1 MYNHNDHY
9 LKFYILRS
17 IVLTIQN
24 VWRLDFYKYLMKTL
38 LQRQKRLLGFQN
50 KQLFGFNDNQ
60 LSTTK
65 NTFWFDE

>member
-1 MYNHNDHY
+1 
-9 LKFYILRS
+9 
-17 IVLTIQN
+17 
-24 VWRLDFYKYLMKTL
+24 MKTL

-50 KQLFGFNDNQ
+50 KQLFVFNDNQ